1 MEIGTGGSPSD
12 RSFPISITDYHAQ
25 FASCYDTFY
34 LDRNVL
40 GDAKYAAGLLNFD
53 LSRRNGTHVLDVGC
67 GCGDHV
73 LAFAQLGIHATGIDR
88 SPAMIAQATAKP
100 APSES
105 ADVRFV
111 AGGLD
116 DFRKALDGHTFDGAV
131 SMFQVFNCMETPGA
145 MLDHLKLV
153 RNNLAPGSHFL
164 IDLWNGAA
172 VFADDP
178 RPEERRFSC
187 KDDSGLEVVR
197 VTTPSVDRINQ
208 ICTLHYCVRKQ
219 CVATGQVMEEF
230 ESVHRLLFLTP
241 VQYRHLFELAD
252 LRIVDEFRRDH
263 PGTPIA
269 ADDWYISYLLQAG
282 T

>member
-1 MEIGTGGSPSD
+1 MEISAGGCASD
-12 RSFPISITDYHAQ
+12 RSIPIPLTDYHEK

-40 GDAKYAAGLLNFD
+40 GDAKYAAGLLKFD
-53 LSRRNGTHVLDVGC
+53 LSHRNGTHVLDVGC

-73 LAFAQLGIHATGIDR
+73 LAFARLGIHATGIDR

-100 APSES
+100 APSGS

-111 AGGLD
+111 AGGLL

-153 RNNLAPGSHFL
+153 RGNLALGSRFL

-178 RPEERRFSC
+178 RTEEHRFPC
-187 KDDSGLEVVR
+187 KNDAEHEVVR
-197 VTTPSVDRINQ
+197 ITNPSVDRIDQ
-208 ICTLHYCVRKQ
+208 ICTLHYRVRKQ
-219 CVATGQVMEEF
+219 HVDTEQVMEEF

-269 ADDWYISYLLQAG
+269 EDDWYISYLLQAG